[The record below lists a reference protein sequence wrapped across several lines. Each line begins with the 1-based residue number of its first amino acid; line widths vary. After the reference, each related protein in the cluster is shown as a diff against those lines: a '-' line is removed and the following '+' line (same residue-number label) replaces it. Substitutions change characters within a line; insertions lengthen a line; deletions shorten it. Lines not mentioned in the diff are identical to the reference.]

1 MQGFHRASWR
11 GKFSPG
17 GGPRHREGPRARIVK
32 PRTTGIKPA
41 PWMIEGGENGAIGG
55 TGHGGLL
62 PSTDDVVYVTG
73 GLHSCSGPTGLGG
86 VPRSADAEIANPFVL
101 TFLDSGALLKC
112 VHRFSGR
119 AFRQGTVG
127 VAVRGIRHGSCL
139 LDVDPVPPAFIRV
152 RSLKKAAPGGSPNAG
167 SANRASRVLISCPT
181 GTLPVAIAFGALIRA
196 VGPSSQA
203 LPRRSWCG
211 ATPEAV
217 EHSPIGN
224 PCSLTDPLTSW

>member
-1 MQGFHRASWR
+1 MRGQVEDLVHLGPGLHVQVFVPGQPPGKESHRMQGFHRASWR

-73 GLHSCSGPTGLGG
+73 GLQPCSGPTGLGG

-101 TFLDSGALLKC
+101 TFLDSGAVLKC

-119 AFRQGTVG
+119 AFWQGTVG
-127 VAVRGIRHGSCL
+127 VAVKGIEY
-139 LDVDPVPPAFIRV
+139 DPRLRDGVYVPAAFTPGPA
-152 RSLKKAAPGGSPNAG
+152 
-167 SANRASRVLISCPT
+167 
-181 GTLPVAIAFGALIRA
+181 
-196 VGPSSQA
+196 SQEG
-203 LPRRSWCG
+203 WCQW
-211 ATPEAV
+211 E
-217 EHSPIGN
+217 
-224 PCSLTDPLTSW
+224 